1 MEYLVNLETYTT
13 KQMTNM
19 ISPSDVY
26 QSIQRTYTTEQITNK
41 ISEMAEY
48 DYR

>member
-26 QSIQRTYTTEQITNK
+26 QSIQRTYTTEQMTSK
-41 ISEMAEY
+41 ISP
-48 DYR
+48 YREHAT